1 LVLET
6 TVSVT
11 DGTGPE
17 TASPLAS
24 TVGLAVW
31 GIGSLAV
38 AIAAIRQ

>member
-11 DGTGPE
+11 DGTGPK

-24 TVGLAVW
+24 AVGLAVW
-31 GIGSLAV
+31 GIGSIAV
-38 AIAAIRQ
+38 ATAAIRQ